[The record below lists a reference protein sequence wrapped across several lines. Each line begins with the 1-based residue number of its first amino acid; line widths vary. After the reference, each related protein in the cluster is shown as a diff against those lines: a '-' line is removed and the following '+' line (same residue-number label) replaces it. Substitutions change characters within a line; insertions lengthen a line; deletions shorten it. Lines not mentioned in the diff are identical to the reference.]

1 MASFDKISY
10 FYFFFSHLFYVPL
23 QPICVFITKI
33 TKNNTIMANKN
44 QQQAAAMEQQVS
56 KTEAFFEKNK
66 RAIMIAVIAVIAVVV
81 CAILLNNYYF
91 QPRQDKASTELA
103 KAQEL
108 FVQDQY
114 DKALPLFQKVVDE
127 YSSTDAGNL
136 AQLYIGLC
144 QANLGKW
151 QEAVNAIESF
161 SGKKDQ
167 MITPAAEGALGN
179 AYANLNQLDKAVEH
193 LKKAASMADNNS
205 LSPTFLIQAG
215 EILESQGK
223 KDEALKLYQEVKDK
237 YFNSMQYQTIDAY
250 IERVK

>member
-1 MASFDKISY
+1 
-10 FYFFFSHLFYVPL
+10 
-23 QPICVFITKI
+23 
-33 TKNNTIMANKN
+33 MANKN
-44 QQQAAAMEQQVS
+44 LQQAAEMEQQVS

-66 RAIMIAVIAVIAVVV
+66 RAIMVTVIAVIAVVV
-81 CAILLNNYYF
+81 CAILLNTYYF
-91 QPRQDKASTELA
+91 QPRQEKASTELA

-114 DKALPLFQKVVDE
+114 DKALPLFQKVLDE

-136 AQLYIGLC
+136 AQLYIGIC

-151 QEAVNAIESF
+151 QEAVNALEGF

-179 AYANLNQLDKAVEH
+179 AYANLKQLDKAVEH

-223 KDEALKLYQEVKDK
+223 KEEALKLYQEVKDK

>member
-1 MASFDKISY
+1 MA
-10 FYFFFSHLFYVPL
+10 
-23 QPICVFITKI
+23 
-33 TKNNTIMANKN
+33 KNNVK
-44 QQQAAAMEQQVS
+44 AAPEAMEQQVT

-66 RAIMIAVIAVIAVVV
+66 KAIIICVVAIIAIVVL
-81 CAILLNNYYF
+81 AILAKNYYF
-91 QPRQDKASTELA
+91 EPRANEASTELA
-103 KAQEL
+103 KSQDL
-108 FVQDQY
+108 F
-114 DKALPLFQKVVDE
+114 
-127 YSSTDAGNL
+127 AGNL

-151 QEAVNAIESF
+151 QEAVNALESF
-161 SGKKDQ
+161 SGKDDQ

-223 KDEALKLYQEVKDK
+223 KDEALKLYQEVKEK

-250 IERVK
+250 IERCK

>member
-1 MASFDKISY
+1 
-10 FYFFFSHLFYVPL
+10 
-23 QPICVFITKI
+23 
-33 TKNNTIMANKN
+33 MANKN
-44 QQQAAAMEQQVS
+44 QKQAAAQEQQIN

-66 RAIMIAVIAVIAVVV
+66 KAILGVVIAIIVVVV
-81 CAILLNNYYF
+81 CAILLKNYYF
-91 QPRQDKASTELA
+91 EPRQNEASTELA
-103 KAQEL
+103 KAQEQ
-108 FVQDQY
+108 FQQEQY
-114 DKALPLFQKVVDE
+114 DKALPLFQKVASD

-151 QEAVNAIESF
+151 QEAVNALESF
-161 SGKKDQ
+161 SGQDDQ
-167 MITPAAEGALGN
+167 MISPAAEGALGN

-193 LKKAASMADNNS
+193 LKKAAKMADNNS

-223 KDEALKLYQEVKDK
+223 KDEALKLYQEVKEK

-250 IERVK
+250 IQRVSE

>member
-1 MASFDKISY
+1 M
-10 FYFFFSHLFYVPL
+10 
-23 QPICVFITKI
+23 QPIYAQKIKTTK
-33 TKNNTIMANKN
+33 IMANKN
-44 QQQAAAMEQQVS
+44 PKAASEIQEQVN

-66 RAIMIAVIAVIAVVV
+66 KAILGVVIAIIVVVV
-81 CAILLNNYYF
+81 CAILLKNYYF
-91 QPRQDKASTELA
+91 EPRQNEASTELA
-103 KAQEL
+103 KAQEQ
-108 FVQDQY
+108 FQQEQY
-114 DKALPLFQKVVDE
+114 DKALPLFQKVASD

-151 QEAVNAIESF
+151 QEAVNALESF
-161 SGKKDQ
+161 SGQDDQ
-167 MITPAAEGALGN
+167 MISPAAEGALGN

-193 LKKAASMADNNS
+193 LKKAAKMADNNS

-223 KDEALKLYQEVKDK
+223 KDEALKLYQEVKEK

-250 IERVK
+250 IERASVK